1 VRVSTTEDINK
12 VTLDYEGLTSMTDD
26 PVGASLGKTGVD
38 GNYKM
43 KISEEDIVITEWY
56 ASEVVDRKEVKF
68 NGSPADWKTG
78 DYSPP
83 STFFNRGD

>member
-1 VRVSTTEDINK
+1 
-12 VTLDYEGLTSMTDD
+12 M
-26 PVGASLGKTGVD
+26 SLIPHHYARGSRRNFVV